1 MSLNTRSLKS
11 FAVLAR
17 TGSFTRAAAR
27 LHMSQPALTVQIHG
41 LETAL
46 AARLFDRNTRE
57 VRLTG
62 IGAAIL
68 PAVDRLLR
76 DMELISSHARELA
89 AGSIGV
95 VHVAA
100 LPSVSSTVLPRAIAR
115 LRETHP
121 GIVVSLVDTVAQKVF
136 AAVRA
141 ETADFGIGVFA
152 AIDRDMAFEP
162 LLVDE
167 LEAVMAPDHP
177 LAARKRLRLEDLA
190 DEPLI
195 MMDSQSSVR
204 ALVEDVMAR
213 RKRAAAPA
221 YEVTY
226 MSTAVGLARAGLGV
240 TLVPSS
246 ALELETV
253 AGLVRRSVEAPGL
266 RRRVGIL
273 RIAKRTLSPAAEI
286 FLAVLREAARE
297 SGLGRRAPGT
307 ARRGRSRATRLL

>member
-1 MSLNTRSLKS
+1 MNLGTRSLKS

-41 LETAL
+41 LEAAL
-46 AARLFDRNTRE
+46 GARLFDRNTRE

-76 DMELISSHARELA
+76 DMNLISSHTRELA

-100 LPSVSSTVLPRAIAR
+100 LPSVSSTLLPRTMAR
-115 LRETHP
+115 LRKTHP

-141 ETADFGIGVFA
+141 ETADMGIGVFTS
-152 AIDRDMAFEP
+152 IDRDMAFEP

-167 LEAVMAPDHP
+167 LEAVMAPGHP
-177 LAARKRLRLEDLA
+177 LAARKRLRLERLA
-190 DEPLI
+190 GEPLI

-204 ALVEDVMAR
+204 AMVENVMER
-213 RKRAAAPA
+213 MKRVTAPA

-246 ALELETV
+246 ALELEMV
-253 AGLVRRSVEAPGL
+253 AGLVRRSVVTPGL
-266 RRRVGIL
+266 RRSVGVL
-273 RIAKRTLSPAAEI
+273 RIAKRTLSPAAGI
-286 FLAVLREAARE
+286 FLAALRETAVE
-297 SGLGRRAPGT
+297 SGARQPRERR
-307 ARRGRSRATRLL
+307 R